1 MPHLKELHE
10 RWADKGLVIL
20 GVHTQSK
27 GELAHEFARKEGI
40 PYPICIDSSGQTV
53 KRFKVNSFPDYY
65 LVDREGVLRYADL
78 ANGEVDRVLEELLTE
93 RKDSP
98 FAAALRAFGARH
110 PRVGLAAGEG
120 EGRGE
125 TLVQLSFGRD
135 GAGSWI
141 EVEARS
147 QDPDQPARL
156 EVSRMRLE
164 KGLPLLRHRV
174 FEDGA
179 VQWDLTC
186 EKGKLK
192 GKGPMG
198 SVLRNLEAWPT
209 SPLAPLLLSGPLAS
223 AERTHRESGG
233 IGASRELVRWLS
245 LGRELRVVEGQLEA
259 RSHPTEVSWVGVGWF
274 PNLAPLKAPQSV
286 AWFDEDGALAGLE
299 AGAGAKQAIELMS
312 AESTAKLAERL
323 LDR

>member
-1 MPHLKELHE
+1 M
-10 RWADKGLVIL
+10 IL

-53 KRFKVNSFPDYY
+53 KRFQVNSFPDYY

-93 RKDSP
+93 RKESP

-135 GAGSWI
+135 AAGSWL

-147 QDPDQPARL
+147 QEPAGPARL

-174 FEDGA
+174 YEAGV

-192 GKGPMG
+192 GKWGKIPTFEDLGHGTDMVYYMQR
-198 SVLRNLEAWPT
+198 SVV
-209 SPLAPLLLSGPLAS
+209 AP
-223 AERTHRESGG
+223 GG
-233 IGASRELVRWLS
+233 MSD
-245 LGRELRVVEGQLEA
+245 EA
-259 RSHPTEVSWVGVGWF
+259 RDFYVDLFEKVYRSDEWQKYLVSKGLIPGWLTGEKLQKYF
-274 PNLAPLKAPQSV
+274 LEEREKHA
-286 AWFDEDGALAGLE
+286 ALLG
-299 AGAGAKQAIELMS
+299 K
-312 AESTAKLAERL
+312 
-323 LDR
+323 